1 MIWVNAWTTASP
13 LGAAGRTAKISGQG
27 LTHIRNMAMN
37 IEQARYNMIE
47 QQIRPWNVLDPHV
60 LELLGAVKREDFVP
74 LAHKALAFVDMEI
87 PLPGG
92 QALLTPKVEARLV
105 QEVNAQRHEKLLQI
119 GVGSGYV
126 TALLAHRAQRVIAV
140 DSSSELVQLARANLQ
155 KSGVFNAEVRQAEA
169 AAGAVAD
176 GPFDAIVLVGSVAQ
190 VPANLLQQLKVGG
203 RLVAIVGDE
212 PMMYATVVTR
222 TTEKTFD
229 SQQRWDTVAA
239 RLQGFVEPSRFKF

>member
-1 MIWVNAWTTASP
+1 
-13 LGAAGRTAKISGQG
+13 
-27 LTHIRNMAMN
+27 MN

-74 LAHKALAFVDMEI
+74 LAHKALAFADMEI

-92 QALLTPKVEARLV
+92 QRLLAPKIEARLV

-126 TALLAHRAQRVIAV
+126 TALLAHRAQRVIAL
-140 DSSSELVQLARANLQ
+140 DSSAELVQLARANLQ
-155 KSGVFNAEVRQAEA
+155 KAGIFNAELRHGDA
-169 AAGAVAD
+169 AAGAPSD
-176 GPFDAIVLVGSVAQ
+176 QPFDAIVLVGSVAQ
-190 VPANLLQQLKVGG
+190 VPASLLQQLKVGG
-203 RLVAIVGDE
+203 RLVAIVGEE
-212 PMMYATVVTR
+212 PMMFATVITR
-222 TTEKTFD
+222 TGQNSFD